1 MRFRVLPRH
10 RGGMPIRPIPGR
22 AGTGRRRDRLRYRR
36 RSDVPPGNR
45 AGAVEDIRRRVD
57 VAIQGQTAVSAAKL
71 PYAERH
77 GLHAAAAP
85 SGSSITRCTDVRSA
99 VRTMRACRTTPPGIT
114 ANRMSPTPFTDS
126 AYRLPLRRM
135 AGFHTSNECT
145 PRCLLLKRGNPGF
158 PPACTRRKNALNA
171 RSRRC
176 SGLRWACTER
186 RRNDSSS
193 PRMIVGDLHWS

>member
-1 MRFRVLPRH
+1 MNWRKDPLAAEGTVLLRHSRGRDRPSPGSQINLWDLYALTTRQPGGCPGIRHAFPRPAPPPRRH
-10 RGGMPIRPIPGR
+10 ADTPYPR
-22 AGTGRRRDRLRYRR
+22 TRRDGAMPRPSRYRR

-57 VAIQGQTAVSAAKL
+57 VAVQGQTAVSAAKL

-85 SGSSITRCTDVRSA
+85 SGSSITRCTDVRRA
-99 VRTMRACRTTPPGIT
+99 ARTMRACRTTPPGIT

-135 AGFHTSNECT
+135 AGFP
-145 PRCLLLKRGNPGF
+145 PR
-158 PPACTRRKNALNA
+158 TNA
-171 RSRRC
+171 RRDAC
-176 SGLRWACTER
+176 S
-186 RRNDSSS
+186 
-193 PRMIVGDLHWS
+193 